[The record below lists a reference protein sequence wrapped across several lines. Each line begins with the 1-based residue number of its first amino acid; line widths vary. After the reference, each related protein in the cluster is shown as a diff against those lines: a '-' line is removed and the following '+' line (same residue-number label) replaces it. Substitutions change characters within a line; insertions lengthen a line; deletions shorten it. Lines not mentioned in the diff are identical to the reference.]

1 MDINIFS
8 IDEYCDSVGDLAY
21 VPGITCSPDKESGT
35 EDAPNG
41 SSCSNS
47 NQKRGLSYHC
57 NWSLFN

>member
-47 NQKRGLSYHC
+47 NQQRG
-57 NWSLFN
+57 